1 MELSP
6 RSRPFS
12 KEGCEVKALDVDSIV
27 VALDG
32 HSELHKRYVLCS
44 LHQTHVSEGF
54 GLDVG
59 DVQGNG
65 ALGADLNVPAIE
77 GSSPGGEV
85 YRDGSIFS
93 GGYDLGSMSIH
104 PR

>member
-6 RSRPFS
+6 RGRPFS
-12 KEGCEVKALDVDSIV
+12 KEGCEVKVLDIDCIV
-27 VALDG
+27 ITLDG
-32 HSELHKRYVLCS
+32 HSELHQWDVLCP
-44 LHQTHVSEGF
+44 LHQTYVSEGF

-65 ALGADLNVPAIE
+65 TLGADLDVPAI
-77 GSSPGGEV
+77 GADSSRGEV

-93 GGYDLGSMSIH
+93 GGYDLRDISIH

>member
-12 KEGCEVKALDVDSIV
+12 KEGCEVKVLDVDSIV

-32 HSELHKRYVLCS
+32 HSELHQRDVLRA
-44 LHQTHVSEGF
+44 LHQTHVCEGF

-65 ALGADLNVPAIE
+65 ALGADFDVPAI
-77 GSSPGGEV
+77 GADSPRGEV

-93 GGYDLGSMSIH
+93 GGYDLGDISIY